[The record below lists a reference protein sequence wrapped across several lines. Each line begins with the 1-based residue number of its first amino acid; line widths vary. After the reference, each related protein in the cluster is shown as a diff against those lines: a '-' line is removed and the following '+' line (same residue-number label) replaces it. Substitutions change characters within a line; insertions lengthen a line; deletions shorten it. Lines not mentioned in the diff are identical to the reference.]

1 MKETQKC
8 IFVIILKTGF
18 IVQLWLY
25 QIDKNLCIVFE
36 SPYDSIKP
44 ALVSQEVAFIR
55 TQI

>member
-44 ALVSQEVAFIR
+44 ALVSQEVASFHP
-55 TQI
+55 